1 MSNSVTREIN
11 NMDALTHTLLATACL
26 ALAFYAGVYLSRR
39 EAMRKIP
46 DFVLRELERDG
57 FLCIEIDSDGDECL
71 VSVETLRKKAREE
84 VQ

>member
-1 MSNSVTREIN
+1 
-11 NMDALTHTLLATACL
+11 MDTLTHTLLATACL
-26 ALAFYAGVYLSRR
+26 ALAFYVGVYLSRR

-71 VSVETLRKKAREE
+71 VSVETLRRKAREE
-84 VQ
+84 VK

>member
-1 MSNSVTREIN
+1 
-11 NMDALTHTLLATACL
+11 
-26 ALAFYAGVYLSRR
+26 
-39 EAMRKIP
+39 MRKIP

>member
-1 MSNSVTREIN
+1 
-11 NMDALTHTLLATACL
+11 MDALTHTLLATACL
-26 ALAFYAGVYLSRR
+26 ALAFYVGVYLSHR

-46 DFVLRELERDG
+46 GLVLRELERDG

-71 VSVETLRKKAREE
+71 VSVETLRRKAREE